1 MHIRCLISKYLGIFL
16 AIFLCNFSLIPL
28 WAESILLLNLLRH
41 VLWPEMWS
49 VLMHAPC
56 ELKKNVYKFHIVHIQ
71 FVYKLYNLYNQ
82 IHVKISARAELT
94 VDTPRENLF
103 LGLFQFLE
111 ATCTLWL
118 VG

>member
-1 MHIRCLISKYLGIFL
+1 MGIFL
-16 AIFLCNFSLIPL
+16 AIVLCNFSLIPL

-56 ELKKNVYKFHIVHIQ
+56 ELKKNVYKFHQIQ
-71 FVYKLYNLYNQ
+71 
-82 IHVKISARAELT
+82 IKISARAELT

-118 VG
+118 EG